1 MNKLLSIH
9 CEGKFHNWEGCGLCM
24 HALDVGIQNKYMWRS
39 SHKKRPSS
47 IHDLNINIRTVIL
60 EEICKDLRKITSEEL
75 FSLVKFKR
83 YKKRDSISN
92 ENFDPFYSDVGY
104 FLWGMVIVFVDGL
117 MQDRLKLH
125 ELLRESL
132 AGSYLTRMEE
142 HSGDYGIFD
151 SREVN

>member
-9 CEGKFHNWEGCGLCM
+9 YEAGIHSWEGCGLCM
-24 HALDVGIQNKYMWRS
+24 HTLDLGIQNKYLWRS
-39 SHKKRPSS
+39 RHKKRFSS
-47 IHDLNINIRTVIL
+47 VRDLKINIRTVIL

-83 YKKRDSISN
+83 YKKKDSISN
-92 ENFDPFYSDVGY
+92 GIFDPFYSDVGY
-104 FLWGMVIVFVDGL
+104 FLWGMVVVFVDGL